1 MSAAESLDALLG
13 PHGLEVLATLAP
25 APEDTLPAGTQG
37 LALTGPAG
45 PRFWNIFRASP
56 EAADGAPDPLD
67 RWSRRVLDGVAEA
80 AGGTALYP
88 FGGPPWHPFIAWALR
103 SGQVFT
109 SPVTLLAHPRHG
121 LFVSF
126 RGALALP
133 WPLPAAPATNP
144 CETCVGQPCRT
155 ACPAGALTPT
165 GYDIPACHA
174 HLDDA
179 QGADCLSGC
188 LVRRA
193 CPVGSSQPPEQ
204 SAFHMAAFH
213 RSPQ

>member
-1 MSAAESLDALLG
+1 VSAPSHPDALLA
-13 PHGLEVLATLAP
+13 PHGLEVLATVAP
-25 APEDTLPAGTQG
+25 APGDTLPPGTRG
-37 LALTGPAG
+37 LALVGPAG
-45 PRFWNIFRASP
+45 PAFWDIFRAAP
-56 EAADGAPDPLD
+56 EAADGRPDPLD
-67 RWSRRVLDGVAEA
+67 RWSRRVLDGVAA
-80 AGGTALYP
+80 RVGGTALYP

-103 SGQVFT
+103 SGQVFA
-109 SPVTLLAHPRHG
+109 SPVTLLVHPRHG

-133 WPLPAAPATNP
+133 EPLPAAPAANP
-144 CETCVGQPCRT
+144 CETCRGKPCRT
-155 ACPAGALTPT
+155 ACPPGALTPG

-174 HLDDA
+174 HLDRP

-193 CPVGSSQPPEQ
+193 CPVGRRQPPEQ

-213 RSPQ
+213 RSPR